1 MMDVCQDILTKC
13 PQEKDEEVKKAKRQ
27 EYAAGKMKSLFELVA
42 QRAEESGSGWLCG
55 SDMTI
60 AGLCVWVW
68 GCVYVCVC
76 VCVCVH
82 LSLFSCAWAPAMAM
96 PPPPPTDALRSPVP
110 DLCFY
115 FVLAMIRG
123 GTFDHV
129 DAAYAD
135 AWPKLAAL
143 EKTVPEHPVYKAY
156 TASKA

>member
-68 GCVYVCVC
+68 GCVYVGVGVGVCVRVCVC
-76 VCVCVH
+76 VCVCAS
-82 LSLFSCAWAPAMAM
+82 LSVFVRVGSCDGNAAPA
-96 PPPPPTDALRSPVP
+96 T
-110 DLCFY
+110 
-115 FVLAMIRG
+115 
-123 GTFDHV
+123 H
-129 DAAYAD
+129 
-135 AWPKLAAL
+135 
-143 EKTVPEHPVYKAY
+143 
-156 TASKA
+156 